1 MFKRENIMKMNLTNN
16 WVAQFID
23 NIGKSVLSN
32 VETDKYFSLNSEKK
46 LVTQY
51 LVFKIILKN
60 VSLKVKDFNESVPI
74 IINFILKRSE
84 ENENYEF
91 AEIMKDIKLNYD
103 KLIEMNNLE
112 ADNKLL
118 SKKLAEI
125 TTAYGNVCN
134 YNKNLSIALSM
145 RR

>member
-1 MFKRENIMKMNLTNN
+1 MKMNLTNN

-103 KLIEMNNLE
+103 KLIEMNTTP
-112 ADNKLL
+112 NKPTTPTKRTITVTTK
-118 SKKLAEI
+118 SNEKKD
-125 TTAYGNVCN
+125 
-134 YNKNLSIALSM
+134 
-145 RR
+145 

>member
-1 MFKRENIMKMNLTNN
+1 MFKRGNIMKINLTNN

-32 VETDKYFSLNSEKK
+32 IETDKYFSLNSEKK

-74 IINFILKRSE
+74 IINFLLKRSE

-103 KLIEMNNLE
+103 KLIEMNT
-112 ADNKLL
+112 APNKPTTPTKRTITVTTK
-118 SKKLAEI
+118 SNEKKD
-125 TTAYGNVCN
+125 
-134 YNKNLSIALSM
+134 
-145 RR
+145 

>member
-1 MFKRENIMKMNLTNN
+1 MFKRGNIMKINLTNN

-32 VETDKYFSLNSEKK
+32 IETDKYFSLNSEKK
-46 LVTQY
+46 MVTQY

-60 VSLKVKDFNESVPI
+60 VSLKIKDFNESVPI
-74 IINFILKRSE
+74 IINFLLKRSE

-103 KLIEMNNLE
+103 KLIEMNTTP
-112 ADNKLL
+112 NKPTTPTKRTITVTTK
-118 SKKLAEI
+118 SNEKKD
-125 TTAYGNVCN
+125 
-134 YNKNLSIALSM
+134 
-145 RR
+145 

>member
-103 KLIEMNNLE
+103 KLIEMNIE
-112 ADNKLL
+112 FTDTK
-118 SKKLAEI
+118 SDSTRGEK
-125 TTAYGNVCN
+125 GFG
-134 YNKNLSIALSM
+134 SSG
-145 RR
+145 R

>member
-32 VETDKYFSLNSEKK
+32 IETDKYFSLNSEKK

-74 IINFILKRSE
+74 IINFLLKRSE

-103 KLIEMNNLE
+103 KLIEMNTASIKPNTTTKRTITVT
-112 ADNKLL
+112 NK
-118 SKKLAEI
+118 SNE
-125 TTAYGNVCN
+125 
-134 YNKNLSIALSM
+134 NKD
-145 RR
+145 

>member
-103 KLIEMNNLE
+103 KLIEMNTTP
-112 ADNKLL
+112 NKPTTPTKRTITVTTK
-118 SKKLAEI
+118 SNEKKD
-125 TTAYGNVCN
+125 
-134 YNKNLSIALSM
+134 
-145 RR
+145 